1 MSTTTEAVE
10 RSRMDVFKGQMKK
23 ALLIFIGLD
32 LLFIAG
38 AVVLYSRVFQPQ
50 LVKVEVARDEALRG
64 GVALQARARSIEA
77 RYALTVMDVPG
88 AKLAAADVMAQLT
101 GLAARVPADR
111 TQEAGEV
118 KQLVERAAL
127 VQTSFDVDPN
137 AARKDLELIEA
148 KLAALYP
155 AIAPQPPTGRK

>member
-1 MSTTTEAVE
+1 MSTTTEAGE
-10 RSRMDVFKGQMKK
+10 RSRMDAFKAQMKK
-23 ALLIFIGLD
+23 AFLIFIGLD
-32 LLFIAG
+32 LVFIAG
-38 AVVLYSRVFQPQ
+38 AVVLYSKVFQPQ

-64 GVALQARARSIEA
+64 SVALQARARSIEA

-88 AKLAAADVMAQLT
+88 AKLAAADVTAQLT
-101 GLAARVPADR
+101 GLAARVPTDR
-111 TQEAGEV
+111 TQEAGAV
-118 KQLVERAAL
+118 KQLVERATL

-155 AIAPQPPTGRK
+155 AVAPQPPTGRK